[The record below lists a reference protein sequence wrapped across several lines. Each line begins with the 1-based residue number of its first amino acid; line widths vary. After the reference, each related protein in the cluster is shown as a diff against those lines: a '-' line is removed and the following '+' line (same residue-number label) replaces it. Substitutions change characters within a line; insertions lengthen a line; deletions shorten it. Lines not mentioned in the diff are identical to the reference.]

1 MNNRTALCF
10 SASHMDQLLALRVF
24 VRIAESGAF
33 SRAADSMNIPRPT
46 VTKLVQD
53 LEQHLGIKLLHRTT
67 RRVNVTPEGAA
78 YYERATRLIGE
89 LEEMDESASRA
100 RSRPH
105 GRIRIDVGSVVANMI
120 LIPALPAFRARYPE
134 LHVDL
139 GVSDRPIDLVGEGID
154 CAIRGGLLPDTSLV
168 ARRIADMD
176 WVTCASP
183 VYLKARG
190 MPKHPSELMP
200 SATPTSAKGRV
211 PGHAIAGYFSSL
223 TGRAFPLEFHK
234 GNEQV
239 SVHGQVEV
247 AVNESTAHLSALLAG
262 VGIGQAFK
270 FMATPHLASGRLR
283 TVLEDWTRPQ
293 QQFHVL
299 YASNRHLSAKIR
311 LFVDWVAEV
320 FAPFDDR

>member
-1 MNNRTALCF
+1 
-10 SASHMDQLLALRVF
+10 MDQLLALRVF

-53 LEQHLGIKLLHRTT
+53 LEQHLGTKLLHRTT

-78 YYERATRLIGE
+78 YYERATRLLGE
-89 LEEMDESASRA
+89 LDEMDESVSRA
-100 RSRPH
+100 RAQPH
-105 GRIRIDVGSVVANMI
+105 GRIRIDVGSVLANMI
-120 LIPALPAFRARYPE
+120 LIPALPGFRARYPE

-139 GVSDRPIDLVGEGID
+139 GVSDRPVDLIGEGVD
-154 CAIRGGLLPDTSLV
+154 CAIRGGPLPDTSLV
-168 ARRIADMD
+168 ARRIADLD

-183 VYLKARG
+183 VYLQARG
-190 MPKHPSELMP
+190 VPKHPSELMP
-200 SATPTSAKGRV
+200 GAAAPNL

-223 TGRAFPLEFHK
+223 TGRAFPLEFNK
-234 GNEQV
+234 AGEQLL
-239 SVHGQVEV
+239 VHGQVEV

-262 VGIGQAFK
+262 VGIGQAFR
-270 FMATPHLASGRLR
+270 FMAAPHLDSGRLR
-283 TVLEDWTRPQ
+283 RVLDDWTRPRHPL
-293 QQFHVL
+293 HVL
-299 YASNRHLSAKIR
+299 YASPRHLSAKIR

>member
-1 MNNRTALCF
+1 
-10 SASHMDQLLALRVF
+10 MDQLLALRVF
-24 VRIAESGAF
+24 VRIAESGGF

-53 LEQHLGIKLLHRTT
+53 LEQHLGTKLLHRTT

-89 LEEMDESASRA
+89 LDEMDESASRA
-100 RSRPH
+100 RARPQ
-105 GRIRIDVGSVVANMI
+105 GRIRVDIGSVLASMI
-120 LIPALPAFRARYPE
+120 LIPALPGFRARYPE

-139 GVSDRPIDLVGEGID
+139 GVSDRPIDLVGEGVD
-154 CAIRGGLLPDTSLV
+154 CAIRGGPLPDTTLV
-168 ARRIADMD
+168 ARRLAEMD

-183 VYLKARG
+183 IYLKARG
-190 MPKHPSELMP
+190 IPKHPCELMP
-200 SATPTSAKGRV
+200 VPAESASKRRV
-211 PGHAIAGYFSSL
+211 PGHAVAGYFSSL

-234 GNEQV
+234 AGEQV
-239 SVHGQVEV
+239 LVHGQVEV

-262 VGIGQAFK
+262 AGIGQAFK
-270 FMATPHLASGRLR
+270 FMAAPHIEGGRLR
-283 TVLEDWTRPQ
+283 SVLGDWTRPRQ
-293 QQFHVL
+293 HFHVL

-311 LFVDWVAEV
+311 LFVDWVVEV

>member
-1 MNNRTALCF
+1 
-10 SASHMDQLLALRVF
+10 MDHLLALRVF

-53 LEQHLGIKLLHRTT
+53 LEQHLGTKLLHRTT

-89 LEEMDESASRA
+89 LDDMDEHASRA
-100 RSRPH
+100 RAQPH
-105 GRIRIDVGSVVANMI
+105 GRLRVDVGSVLASMI
-120 LIPALPAFRARYPE
+120 LIPALPGFRARYPE

-139 GVSDRPIDLVGEGID
+139 GVSDRPIDLVGEGVD

-190 MPKHPSELMP
+190 VPQHPSELAP
-200 SATPTSAKGRV
+200 RPAEGKSKHRI

-234 GNEQV
+234 DGEQMM
-239 SVHGQVEV
+239 VHGQVEV

-262 VGIGQAFK
+262 VGVGQAFK
-270 FMATPHLASGRLR
+270 FMAAPHLESGRLR
-283 TVLEDWTRPQ
+283 RVLDDWTRPRQ
-293 QQFHVL
+293 PLHVL

>member
-1 MNNRTALCF
+1 M
-10 SASHMDQLLALRVF
+10 
-24 VRIAESGAF
+24 
-33 SRAADSMNIPRPT
+33 
-46 VTKLVQD
+46 
-53 LEQHLGIKLLHRTT
+53 
-67 RRVNVTPEGAA
+67 TPEGAA

-89 LEEMDESASRA
+89 LDDMNDDASRA
-100 RSRPH
+100 RARPH
-105 GRIRIDVGSVVANMI
+105 GRIRVDIGSVLANMV
-120 LIPALPAFRARYPE
+120 LIPALPGFRARYPE

-139 GVSDRPIDLVGEGID
+139 GVSDRAVDLVGEGVD
-154 CAIRGGLLPDTSLV
+154 CAIRGGALPDTSLV

-183 VYLKARG
+183 AYLRARG
-190 MPKHPSELMP
+190 IPKHPSELMP
-200 SATPTSAKGRV
+200 RAIEPASRRSV

-234 GNEQV
+234 AGEQV
-239 SVHGQVEV
+239 VVHGQVEV

-262 VGIGQAFK
+262 VGVGQAFR
-270 FMATPHLASGRLR
+270 FMAAPHLESGRLR
-283 TVLEDWTRPQ
+283 SVLDDWTRPRQ
-293 QQFHVL
+293 PFHVL

>member
-1 MNNRTALCF
+1 
-10 SASHMDQLLALRVF
+10 MDQLLALRVF

-53 LEQHLGIKLLHRTT
+53 LEQHLGTKLLHRTT

-78 YYERATRLIGE
+78 YYERAMRLIAE

-100 RSRPH
+100 RARPQ
-105 GRIRIDVGSVVANMI
+105 GRIRVDIGSVLASMI

-134 LHVDL
+134 LHIDL
-139 GVSDRPIDLVGEGID
+139 GVSDRPIDLVGEGVD
-154 CAIRGGLLPDTSLV
+154 CAIRGGPLPDTSLV
-168 ARRIADMD
+168 GRRIADMD

-190 MPKHPSELMP
+190 IPKHPSELLP
-200 SATPTSAKGRV
+200 TAASALAGRRI

-223 TGRAFPLEFHK
+223 TGRAFALEFHK
-234 GNEQV
+234 GGEQMLV
-239 SVHGQVEV
+239 RGEVEV

-262 VGIGQAFK
+262 LGIGQAFK
-270 FMATPHLASGRLR
+270 SMAAPHLESGRLCA
-283 TVLEDWTRPQ
+283 VLEDWTRPRQ
-293 QQFHVL
+293 HFHVL